1 VSALAITGLTVRH
14 GGVVALDGVDL
25 TAASGQV
32 TGLIGPNGAGKTT
45 LLDAVTGFTAVAA
58 GAVRLDGDDVTG
70 RPPHRLAAAGL
81 VRTFQS
87 LELFDDLSVREN
99 VLVAARSAPA
109 TRSRWSGWRD
119 AVWPRAQH
127 HDAVD
132 DALDALGLDDL
143 AGRTPATLSNGERH
157 RVALAR
163 ALVTRP
169 GLLLLDEPAAGL
181 GPSETDELAA
191 IVRRLPERGTS
202 VLMIDHDMGLVLG
215 ICDIVHVLDLGRRI
229 ASGTP
234 AEIRRDPAVIAAY
247 LGTSA

>member
-1 VSALAITGLTVRH
+1 MSALALTGLTVRH
-14 GGVVALDGVDL
+14 GGVLALDAVDL
-25 TAASGQV
+25 EAASGQV

-45 LLDAVTGFTAVAA
+45 LLDAVTGFTAAAA
-58 GAVRLDGDDVTG
+58 GEVRLDGDDVTG
-70 RPPHRLAAAGL
+70 WPPHRLAAAGL
-81 VRTFQS
+81 ARTFQS

-109 TRSRWSGWRD
+109 SRARWSGWRD
-119 AVWPRAQH
+119 ALWPRAQH
-127 HDAVD
+127 DDAVD
-132 DALDALGLDDL
+132 AALASMGLEAL
-143 AGRTPATLSNGERH
+143 AGRTPVTLSNGERH

-181 GPSETDELAA
+181 GPGETDELAA
-191 IVRRLPERGTS
+191 IVRELPARGTAV
-202 VLMIDHDMGLVLG
+202 VLIDHDMGLVLG
-215 ICDIVHVLDLGRRI
+215 ICDVVHVLDLGRRI
-229 ASGTP
+229 ATGTP